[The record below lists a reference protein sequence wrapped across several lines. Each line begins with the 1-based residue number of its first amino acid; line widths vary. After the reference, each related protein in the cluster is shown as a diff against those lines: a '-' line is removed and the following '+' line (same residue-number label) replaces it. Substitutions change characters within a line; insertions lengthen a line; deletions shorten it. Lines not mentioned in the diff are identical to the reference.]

1 VTWQNSSQKSEDRLD
16 DDGGD
21 EGRFAAEPVRG
32 FSENVRP
39 QKNSD
44 HESGLK
50 CVLKCYHFNY
60 EHSQMD
66 MIAISDILAS

>member
-1 VTWQNSSQKSEDRLD
+1 MTWQNSGQKSEDRLD

-21 EGRFAAEPVRG
+21 KGRFAAEPVRG

-44 HESGLK
+44 HESGL
-50 CVLKCYHFNY
+50 Y